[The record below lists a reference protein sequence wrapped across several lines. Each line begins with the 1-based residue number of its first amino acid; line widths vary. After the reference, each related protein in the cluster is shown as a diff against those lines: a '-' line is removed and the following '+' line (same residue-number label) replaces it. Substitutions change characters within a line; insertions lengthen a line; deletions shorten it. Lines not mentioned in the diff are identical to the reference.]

1 MATPYEVCDG
11 VTGAFCDAAGAVVG
25 GVGSS
30 VFDAMFVALGAAFVA
45 SAQDVVSATLAALD
59 TSTRVDLSASWFSR
73 NLGVLA
79 AVSLPVVVGLFV
91 VQVIGSVLRRE
102 PGGLVRAVVGVG
114 KATVGAAVAIA
125 GTKVALTATDAICA
139 AIAQS
144 AGTSVAGAARR
155 FLDLTW
161 LAGPGTGP
169 VLQMLLAS
177 AVMVGVVLLWGVLLF
192 RKAAIL
198 LVAVFAPI
206 AFAGSAWDQTRV
218 WTRRWIETVIALVFC
233 KVVIVVVFV
242 LGAAAFG
249 STGSTG
255 LWGVSG
261 VGDAVLGCD
270 RGPAAVG
277 VGGLRPVDDVP
288 VRALVGDGGR
298 HGAASPDGRH
308 PDPGRGHRRGPV
320 GEVRRSECGDHDA
333 RGRGHGRGRCPDCCC
348 GNRRPA
354 GCSCGCRGRGGGCAV
369 SDAGV
374 RFGRLERRG
383 LLLGLSGEQVFL
395 CGLALAVVVIAE
407 YTSGLPGVIAA
418 APFWALTLAGAL
430 VPVRGRPVVQWLP
443 IWVGFLGRRV
453 RGVARQHVDPTTGLV
468 APGLTRRLC

>member
-1 MATPYEVCDG
+1 MALNVEVCDG
-11 VTGAFCDAAGAVVG
+11 VTGALCDAAGAVVG
-25 GVGSS
+25 GVGAP
-30 VFDAMFVALGAAFVA
+30 VFDAVFVALGAAFVA
-45 SAQDVVSATLAALD
+45 SAQDLVAATLAALD
-59 TSTRVDLSASWFSR
+59 ASTQVDLSAGWFSR

-125 GTKVALTATDAICA
+125 ATKVALTATDGICA

-144 AGTSVAGAARR
+144 AGTSVTGAARR

-242 LGAAAFG
+242 LGVAAFG
-249 STGSTG
+249 STGST
-255 LWGVSG
+255 
-261 VGDAVLGCD
+261 
-270 RGPAAVG
+270 
-277 VGGLRPVDDVP
+277 
-288 VRALVGDGGR
+288 
-298 HGAASPDGRH
+298 
-308 PDPGRGHRRGPV
+308 
-320 GEVRRSECGDHDA
+320 
-333 RGRGHGRGRCPDCCC
+333 
-348 GNRRPA
+348 
-354 GCSCGCRGRGGGCAV
+354 RGGAPQALGAQL
-369 SDAGV
+369 SDVIVG
-374 RFGRLERRG
+374 L
-383 LLLGLSGEQVFL
+383 LLLGLAVFAPWMTFRFVHWSGVEAGTAMHHQMV
-395 CGLALAVVVIAE
+395 ATPIPAAATAVAR
-407 YTSGLPGVIAA
+407 SGRFAAQSAATTMLVGAVTGGTGAPAAAAATAARPAARAA
-418 APFWALTLAGAL
+418 APAAAG
-430 VPVRGRPVVQWLP
+430 VVR
-443 IWVGFLGRRV
+443 
-453 RGVARQHVDPTTGLV
+453 
-468 APGLTRRLC
+468 

>member
-1 MATPYEVCDG
+1 MALNVEVCDG
-11 VTGAFCDAAGAVVG
+11 VTGALCDAAGAVVG
-25 GVGSS
+25 GVGAP
-30 VFDAMFVALGAAFVA
+30 VFDAVFVALGAAFVA
-45 SAQDVVSATLAALD
+45 SAQDLVAATLAALD
-59 TSTRVDLSASWFSR
+59 ASTQVDLSAGWFSR

-125 GTKVALTATDAICA
+125 ATKVALTATDGICA
-139 AIAQS
+139 AIAAQS
-144 AGTSVAGAARR
+144 AGTSVTGAARR

-242 LGAAAFG
+242 LGVAAFG

-255 LWGVSG
+255 TGAPQALGAQLSDVI
-261 VGDAVLGCD
+261 VGL
-270 RGPAAVG
+270 
-277 VGGLRPVDDVP
+277 
-288 VRALVGDGGR
+288 
-298 HGAASPDGRH
+298 
-308 PDPGRGHRRGPV
+308 
-320 GEVRRSECGDHDA
+320 
-333 RGRGHGRGRCPDCCC
+333 
-348 GNRRPA
+348 
-354 GCSCGCRGRGGGCAV
+354 
-369 SDAGV
+369 
-374 RFGRLERRG
+374 
-383 LLLGLSGEQVFL
+383 LLLGLAVFAPWMTFRFVHWSGVEAGTAMHHQMVATPIPAAATGVARSGRFAAQSAATTL
-395 CGLALAVVVIAE
+395 LVGAVTGGTGAPAAAAA
-407 YTSGLPGVIAA
+407 TAACPAARAA
-418 APFWALTLAGAL
+418 APAAAGG
-430 VPVRGRPVVQWLP
+430 VR
-443 IWVGFLGRRV
+443 
-453 RGVARQHVDPTTGLV
+453 
-468 APGLTRRLC
+468 

>member
-125 GTKVALTATDAICA
+125 ATKVALTATDAICA

-249 STGSTG
+249 STGSTASGASQALGTQFSDVIVG
-255 LWGVSG
+255 L
-261 VGDAVLGCD
+261 
-270 RGPAAVG
+270 
-277 VGGLRPVDDVP
+277 
-288 VRALVGDGGR
+288 
-298 HGAASPDGRH
+298 
-308 PDPGRGHRRGPV
+308 
-320 GEVRRSECGDHDA
+320 
-333 RGRGHGRGRCPDCCC
+333 
-348 GNRRPA
+348 
-354 GCSCGCRGRGGGCAV
+354 
-369 SDAGV
+369 
-374 RFGRLERRG
+374 
-383 LLLGLSGEQVFL
+383 LLLGLAVFAPWMTFRFVHWSGMEAGTVLHHQMV
-395 CGLALAVVVIAE
+395 ATPI
-407 YTSGLPGVIAA
+407 PAA
-418 APFWALTLAGAL
+418 ATGAARSGRFAAQSAATTMLVGAVTGGAGAPTAAAAAAARPGARAAAGAG
-430 VPVRGRPVVQWLP
+430 VGGGR
-443 IWVGFLGRRV
+443 
-453 RGVARQHVDPTTGLV
+453 
-468 APGLTRRLC
+468 

>member
-1 MATPYEVCDG
+1 MALNVEVCDG
-11 VTGAFCDAAGAVVG
+11 VTGVMCDAAGAVVG
-25 GVGSS
+25 GVGAP
-30 VFDAMFVALGAAFVA
+30 VFDAVFVALGAAFVA
-45 SAQDVVSATLAALD
+45 SAQDLVAATLAALD
-59 TSTRVDLSASWFSR
+59 ASTQVDLSAGWFSR

-125 GTKVALTATDAICA
+125 ATKVALTATDGICA

-144 AGTSVAGAARR
+144 AGTSVTGAARR

-242 LGAAAFG
+242 LGVAAFG
-249 STGSTG
+249 STGSAGTG
-255 LWGVSG
+255 STQALGAQLSDVI
-261 VGDAVLGCD
+261 VGL
-270 RGPAAVG
+270 
-277 VGGLRPVDDVP
+277 
-288 VRALVGDGGR
+288 
-298 HGAASPDGRH
+298 
-308 PDPGRGHRRGPV
+308 
-320 GEVRRSECGDHDA
+320 
-333 RGRGHGRGRCPDCCC
+333 
-348 GNRRPA
+348 
-354 GCSCGCRGRGGGCAV
+354 
-369 SDAGV
+369 
-374 RFGRLERRG
+374 
-383 LLLGLSGEQVFL
+383 LLLGLAVFAPWMTFRFVHWSGVEAGTAMHHQMVATPIPAAATGVARSGRFAAQSAATTML
-395 CGLALAVVVIAE
+395 VGAVTGGTGAPAAAAA
-407 YTSGLPGVIAA
+407 TARPAARAA
-418 APFWALTLAGAL
+418 APAAA
-430 VPVRGRPVVQWLP
+430 
-443 IWVGFLGRRV
+443 
-453 RGVARQHVDPTTGLV
+453 RGVR
-468 APGLTRRLC
+468 